1 VWFYIRLVPTLAILV
16 GLLAGAGAQA
26 EERYRLYSII
36 CVPEIHYFS
45 LRSLDLGSSFGEW
58 LSLPESDA
66 NGDGT
71 SKEQFLEEQH
81 GLFSPSRLQADP
93 YACEPIP
100 GIRLEIAATAHPP
113 STEQCAANGFDA
125 VHITVNG
132 QLLDTLGR
140 INACDPVEDISV
152 VVDDLAYRACA
163 TDIPIFPD
171 GPVQSN
177 CRSVPLPNLQH
188 N

>member
-1 VWFYIRLVPTLAILV
+1 VRSNIRSVPTLPILV
-16 GLLAGAGAQA
+16 GLLASAGAQA
-26 EERYRLYSII
+26 EERYRLYSIV

-45 LRSLDLGSSFGEW
+45 LRSVDLGNSFGEW
-58 LSLPESDA
+58 LSSESDA
-66 NGDGT
+66 NGDGA
-71 SKEQFLEEQH
+71 SKEEFLEEQH
-81 GLFSPSRLQADP
+81 GLFRPLRLQADP

-100 GIRLEIAATAHPP
+100 GISIEISATAHPP
-113 STEQCAANGFDA
+113 SAEQCAGNGYDA
-125 VHITVNG
+125 VHVTVNG
-132 QLLDTLGR
+132 RLLDTLRR

-152 VVDDLAYRACA
+152 VVDDLAYRACT
-163 TDIPIFPD
+163 TDTPILPN

>member
-1 VWFYIRLVPTLAILV
+1 MVI
-16 GLLAGAGAQA
+16 GLLSPDGAQA
-26 EERYRLYSII
+26 EARHRLYSIV

-58 LSLPESDA
+58 LSSSESDA
-66 NGDGT
+66 SGDGT

-113 STEQCAANGFDA
+113 STEQCAANGYDA

-140 INACDPVEDISV
+140 ISACDPMEDISV
-152 VVDDLAYRACA
+152 VVDDLAYRACT
-163 TDIPIFPD
+163 TDIPILPD
-171 GPVQSN
+171 GLVQSD
-177 CRSVPLPNLQH
+177 CKSVPLPNLQR

>member
-1 VWFYIRLVPTLAILV
+1 VWSYIRLVPTLAILV

-26 EERYRLYSII
+26 EERYRLYGII

-45 LRSLDLGSSFGEW
+45 LRSLDLGSSFGQW
-58 LSLPESDA
+58 LASDADA
-66 NGDGT
+66 NGDDTG
-71 SKEQFLEEQH
+71 KEEFLEEQH
-81 GLFSPSRLQADP
+81 GLFRPSRLQADP

-100 GIRLEIAATAHPP
+100 GISIEISATAHPP
-113 STEQCAANGFDA
+113 STEQCAGNGYDA

-152 VVDDLAYRACA
+152 VVDDLAYRACT
-163 TDIPIFPD
+163 TDIPILPD

-177 CRSVPLPNLQH
+177 CKSVPLPNLQR